1 MHARMRSKVRATIWA
16 PVRYRGYVG
25 SLKKSVKPTSW
36 NIDLSIFRKWN
47 RKPQPPSM
55 PSIQMRISRP
65 MASLLRRAEAQKAAL
80 QIALAIIKNAR
91 FVFALIYAIDYS
103 DKSISLGLATHRQ

>member
-1 MHARMRSKVRATIWA
+1 
-16 PVRYRGYVG
+16 
-25 SLKKSVKPTSW
+25 
-36 NIDLSIFRKWN
+36 
-47 RKPQPPSM
+47 M
-55 PSIQMRISRP
+55 PLTQMRISRP

-103 DKSISLGLATHRQ
+103 DKSISLGSRQHDAYDLIILWTIRGVLGDF